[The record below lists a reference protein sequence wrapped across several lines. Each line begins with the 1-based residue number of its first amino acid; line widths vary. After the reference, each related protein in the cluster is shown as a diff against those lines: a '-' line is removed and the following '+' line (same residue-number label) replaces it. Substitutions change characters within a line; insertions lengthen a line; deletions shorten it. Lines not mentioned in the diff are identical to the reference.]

1 MAEVIIVGAK
11 LRRYELTD
19 MEWDRVEEYFSNPQ
33 KTGRPPS
40 DPRTILNGI
49 FWIMRSGAPWR
60 DMPERY
66 GPYTTV
72 YGWFARWE
80 TEGLIEKI
88 MSDQKADADL
98 QDMGMD
104 STCSKAH
111 QHAAGA
117 KRGRKMQKQDRLL
130 E

>member
-1 MAEVIIVGAK
+1 MGAK

-19 MEWDRVEEYFSNPQ
+19 LEWDRIKEYFSGQQ
-33 KTGRPPS
+33 KTGRPSS

-49 FWIMRSGAPWR
+49 FWIIRSGAPWR

-72 YGWFARWE
+72 NGWFARWE
-80 TEGLIEKI
+80 AEGLIEKI
-88 MSDQKADADL
+88 MSDLQADADL
-98 QDMGMD
+98 QDMGID
-104 STCSKAH
+104 STCSKVH

-117 KRGRKMQKQDRLL
+117 KKGRKMQKPDRQS